1 MRIVVV
7 GASEVGVSFL
17 ESLSFCPHLRF
28 NNLTLVSTHGLPD
41 SLKPDELREGMR
53 AHTLNYNSTTYATIS
68 LRSWVNLI
76 TGQLTA
82 IDRRRKHVVIND
94 RTILPY
100 DHLVLC
106 TGEQYYHVA
115 PLHAR
120 VYNDYS
126 HKEVKAHPARQLFGN
141 ISLTFRIRLYYFI
154 HYLKLPFSE

>member
-1 MRIVVV
+1 MV
-7 GASEVGVSFL
+7 GASELGVSFL
-17 ESLSFCPHLRF
+17 ESLSFSPHLRF

-41 SLKPDELREGMR
+41 ALKPDELRESMR
-53 AHTLNYNSTTYATIS
+53 TQTLNYNSTAHATIS
-68 LRSWVNLI
+68 LRSWVNLV
-76 TGQLTA
+76 TGHLTA
-82 IDRRRKHVVIND
+82 IDRRRKHVVINE

-126 HKEVKAHPARQLFGN
+126 RKEVKPHPARQLFG
-141 ISLTFRIRLYYFI
+141 IVLLVKLQLYALLVVLRFC
-154 HYLKLPFSE
+154 E